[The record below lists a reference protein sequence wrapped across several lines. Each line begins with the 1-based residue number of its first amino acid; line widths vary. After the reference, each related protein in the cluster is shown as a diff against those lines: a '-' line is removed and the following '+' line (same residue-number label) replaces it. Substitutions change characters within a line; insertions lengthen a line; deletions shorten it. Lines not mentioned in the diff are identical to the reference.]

1 MPFDPHELVVRAPGT
16 GRVLFLS
23 PPTPTNFSQ
32 TVQASE
38 ESLELRDQVLGAR
51 QWGETLG
58 KPHNRAGGRVQKQL
72 HGERAPG
79 KFSNVVTDLESAK
92 HVLQSR

>member
-1 MPFDPHELVVRAPGT
+1 MSFDPHGLAACGQSAWRGAGAVSVST
-16 GRVLFLS
+16 
-23 PPTPTNFSQ
+23 PPPTNFSQ

-79 KFSNVVTDLESAK
+79 MFSNVVTDLESAK
-92 HVLQSR
+92 HVL